1 MEYAM
6 RRSRA
11 AGRALPLRLTVLMMA
26 LLAVL
31 TACGGSSGSGNSPS
45 DNSGN
50 PPPGDNGGGAPDPGT
65 LSVTITGE
73 MVVAEQTRQT
83 LRASASPDGNYQWQ
97 WQASGVPAV
106 ILDADTDGDRY
117 SYTAPDVA
125 SPTEFTIE
133 ASAHSVDGSAYSV
146 NGSAHSADSGDSGRH
161 QVTIRVLPQT
171 EDSEQP
177 QVSAG
182 DDAVVAEGQPYTLIA
197 SSSARNGRSI
207 RRLAWSQVAGP
218 QATVDG
224 ASDQDRLTV
233 TLPQVERAETLR
245 FRVQVTDSGG
255 FTASDD
261 VEITVQNTDANSL
274 PEVEAGNDQTVM
286 ARHQVRLQGQVSD
299 SDGAIAAVSWQLE
312 PPYQNIAISNGDS
325 VNAEF
330 TAPNSAESVTLVA
343 RLTATDNLGAQ
354 ANDTVAITVNP
365 VPNQPPHIS
374 MISAEPSSVKS
385 GDDVQLD
392 GVATDADGDA
402 LTYQWRQT
410 TGPAIAI
417 RDAASASASFAA
429 PTVADT
435 LSITVELEVSD
446 GADSDIASVSIQVSP
461 ADNPD
466 SGGFDTTCL
475 TNPLHSDCPLY
486 ALTRLLT
493 PDLPFCMASPFSE
506 GCLLGDLLGPLVS
519 GCLLNPSAQGCGD
532 ALGDVLDPS
541 FLLEQLG
548 QADRADT
555 CNPAFDGSFSHY
567 RGALHEH
574 TAYSDGT
581 FLTRPADVYARVES
595 KGFGF
600 VGSSDH
606 SDNLGLPL
614 TVGRGDCPP
623 QDVLFCLLLVDK
635 ERPQDAL
642 MKWRA
647 TQTQASDASNAA
659 FTAFRGFEWTSDRFG
674 HANVFFSDHY
684 INAKTGPGYAVTMA
698 LFWQWFVLPPEI
710 GGGADGL
717 LSFNHPG
724 REDAIEEVLAP
735 LGGDPGFTFNDF
747 RYVESADYRVV
758 GIEVFGKGSEY
769 DSDGPDGSWLSYALD
784 KGWHLAPV
792 GSEDHHDTDW
802 GDGDLPKTVLIAK
815 SVAEED
821 LREAMLARR
830 MYAVA
835 QDYNDIYLEYS
846 VDGEPMGSRVG
857 RSAGVTLPVSVNVSR
872 LNGVLTNP
880 RIELVGPGNT
890 VIASV
895 NGSAMNAE
903 LVVPR
908 VKNYAFVRVLDAGRP
923 VAFSAPI
930 WLLAGRPL
938 PACEPPKS
946 W

>member
-1 MEYAM
+1 MEYAVS
-6 RRSRA
+6 RSRVVRR
-11 AGRALPLRLTVLMMA
+11 GSSLSLIALSLI
-26 LLAVL
+26 LLASL
-31 TACGGSSGSGNSPS
+31 SACGGSSSSNDNPQS
-45 DNSGN
+45 DKPT
-50 PPPGDNGGGAPDPGT
+50 PPIPEENDNTPDNGT
-65 LSVTITGE
+65 LSVTVSGE
-73 MVVAEQTRQT
+73 TVVAAQTRQT
-83 LRASASPDGNYQWQ
+83 LRASASPDGSYQWQ
-97 WQASGVPAV
+97 WQASGVPALV
-106 ILDADTDGDRY
+106 LNEDIDGNRY

-125 SPTEFTIE
+125 SPTDMVVE
-133 ASAHSVDGSAYSV
+133 ASAQSA
-146 NGSAHSADSGDSGRH
+146 NGEDSGRS
-161 QVTIRVLPQT
+161 QVTVRVLPHTDRDQR
-171 EDSEQP
+171 P
-177 QVSAG
+177 LVSAG
-182 DDAVVAEGQPYTLIA
+182 ENVVVAEGQSHTLIA
-197 SSSARNGRSI
+197 DTSARHGRSI
-207 RRLAWSQVAGP
+207 RRLAWTQVAGP

-224 ASDQDRLTV
+224 ASDQDRFTV
-233 TLPQVERAETLR
+233 ILPQVEQTQTTR
-245 FRVQVTDSGG
+245 FRVRATDSGG
-255 FTASDD
+255 FSAEDD
-261 VEITVQNTDANSL
+261 VEITVANSL
-274 PEVEAGNDQTVM
+274 PNALPLVDAGDDQTVVS
-286 ARHQVRLQGQVSD
+286 RQPVSLRGQASD
-299 SDGAIAAVSWQLE
+299 PDGSITDVLWQLD
-312 PPYQNIAISNGDS
+312 PPQQGITIHRADTL
-325 VNAEF
+325 NAEF
-330 TAPNSAESVTLVA
+330 TAPNTADAVTLIA
-343 RLTATDNLGAQ
+343 RLTATDDSGAQ
-354 ANDTVAITVNP
+354 ASDSVFIHVTPVA
-365 VPNQPPHIS
+365 NQPPHIRT
-374 MISAEPSSVKS
+374 IGAEPDAVQS
-385 GDDVQLD
+385 GDEVILQ
-392 GVATDADGDA
+392 ATAEDAEGDP
-402 LTYQWRQT
+402 LFYQWRQLA
-410 TGPAIAI
+410 GPAISI
-417 RDAASASASFAA
+417 LQPESAVTTFAA
-429 PTVADT
+429 PDVMDTATVT
-435 LSITVELEVSD
+435 IELEVND
-446 GADSDIASVSIQVSP
+446 GADSDVATVSVLVSP
-461 ADNPD
+461 ADGPD
-466 SGGFDTTCL
+466 SGGGLDTLCL
-475 TNPLHSDCPLY
+475 SNPLHSDCPLY
-486 ALTRLLT
+486 ALSRLLT

-519 GCLLNPSAQGCGD
+519 NCLLNPSAQGCGD

-541 FLLEQLG
+541 YLLEQLV
-548 QADRADT
+548 QPDRADT
-555 CNPAFDGSFSHY
+555 CNPEYGEGYSHY

-595 KGFGF
+595 KGFDF

-647 TQTQASDASNAA
+647 TQTQAEEASNSS

-747 RYVESADYRVV
+747 RYVEGADYRVV

-792 GSEDHHDTDW
+792 GSEDHHGTDW

-815 SVAEED
+815 SIAKDD

-846 VDGEPMGSRVG
+846 VDGEPMGSRVS
-857 RSAGVTLPVSVNVSR
+857 RSAGRRVPVSVSVSR
-872 LNGVLTNP
+872 LSGVLTNP
-880 RIELVGPGNT
+880 TIELVGPGNT
-890 VIASV
+890 VIASTM
-895 NGSAMNAE
+895 GSTLRDE

-908 VKNYAFVRVLDAGRP
+908 DKNYAFVRVLDNDRP

-930 WLLAGRPL
+930 WMMAGRPL
-938 PACEPPKS
+938 PACGAPQS